1 MMKTTHL
8 FMVALSAALLVTT
21 TYATFSTPVPVSIDT
36 SNRVNVSSISQD
48 ELTIYYLMITSG
60 SQYDVYYST
69 RPDKSSPFSAPI
81 AITSVNTS
89 LMEWGP
95 DISADD
101 LSLYFARGTNWNG
114 DIWIASRASVLD
126 PFGAP
131 QAVAEVNTSDGEAGP
146 SISADGLTLY
156 FGSNRLNQ
164 RDDLFYAT
172 RSDVNSPFGA
182 AIAISE
188 LNTAQQDY
196 SPSITTD
203 GLTLYYVFRD
213 DDSGTPQEIWTAS
226 RPNLNSPFST
236 PHRVEELY
244 IAGVDTWGPDISYDG
259 KTLYFTSLR
268 EGSLPGNLWMAT
280 VIPEPSLTLL
290 LLISSLGL
298 VIKKFRR

>member
-1 MMKTTHL
+1 MKATQL
-8 FMVALSAALLVTT
+8 LSIALLVVFFVPVAN
-21 TYATFSTPVPVSIDT
+21 ATFSTPVPVAIDT

-48 ELTIYYLMITSG
+48 ELKIYYLMITGG

-69 RPDKSSPFSAPI
+69 RPAKSSPFSAPI
-81 AITSVNTS
+81 AISSVNTS

-114 DIWIASRASVLD
+114 DIWIASRASALD

-146 SISADGLTLY
+146 NISDDGLTLY
-156 FGSNRLNQ
+156 FSSNRLTG
-164 RDDLFYAT
+164 REDLFYAT
-172 RSDVNSPFGA
+172 RPDVNSPFGA

-196 SPSITTD
+196 SPSISTD

-213 DDSGTPQEIWTAS
+213 DDSGTPQEIWSAS
-226 RPNLNSPFST
+226 RPDLLSPFGT
-236 PHRVEELY
+236 PNRVEELY

-259 KTLYFTSLR
+259 KTIYFTSLR

-280 VIPEPSLTLL
+280 VIPEPSLMLL
-290 LLISSLGL
+290 VLISSVGL
-298 VIKKFRR
+298 VIRKFRR